1 MWSGHPTGMWES
13 SRSPSP
19 FCSMIVP
26 NIGTSIVALR
36 LTCARLHFHVS
47 GAKRPLPA
55 NSSSDGNSGW
65 SFVGNTSS
73 LITNF
78 SPCSWLGLFFLRVM
92 RWLGCGILGC
102 CVFKPGGAER
112 LDTYGTC
119 RASGFDAFSAQAMVD
134 GRDHPCR
141 HKNCDKLHIP
151 NDLQILRLN
160 FRCDTSYLTIDHSG
174 V

>member
-1 MWSGHPTGMWES
+1 MWES

-73 LITNF
+73 LMTNF
-78 SPCSWLGLFFLRVM
+78 SPCSQVGRTDWTPMGLAELAVLMLSLRRLWYTGGIIHAGTKTVINCTFQM
-92 RWLGCGILGC
+92 TCKFCGL
-102 CVFKPGGAER
+102 
-112 LDTYGTC
+112 T
-119 RASGFDAFSAQAMVD
+119 S
-134 GRDHPCR
+134 GRDA
-141 HKNCDKLHIP
+141 
-151 NDLQILRLN
+151 
-160 FRCDTSYLTIDHSG
+160 SYLTIDHSG